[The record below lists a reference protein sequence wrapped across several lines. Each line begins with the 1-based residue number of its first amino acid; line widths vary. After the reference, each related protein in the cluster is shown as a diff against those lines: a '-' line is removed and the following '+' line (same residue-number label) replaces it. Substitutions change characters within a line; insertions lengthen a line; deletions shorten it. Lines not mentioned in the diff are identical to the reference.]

1 MFLYYAREKIAHFV
15 STSNIDPLA
24 QFHGNTEIPKK
35 ITVMSVIRI
44 SRKIAKLLFGR
55 FRGEKNKHNFDAT
68 LDAFKVLV
76 VKRTPRVLYN
86 IRVYKKPMRL
96 DFDYFQRYF
105 NKKILK
111 LSLPV

>member
-15 STSNIDPLA
+15 STTSIDPLT
-24 QFHGNTEIPKK
+24 QFQSNIEIPKK

-44 SRKIAKLLFGR
+44 SRKIAKLLFGI
-55 FRGEKNKHNFDAT
+55 FRGEKNKRNFDIT
-68 LDAFKVLV
+68 LDAFKDLV

-96 DFDYFQRYF
+96 DLDYFQKYLNR
-105 NKKILK
+105 KVLK